1 MSRKHKKQ
9 QVVSSHPLTHITTP
23 VTQQDLEMRERL
35 MRSLRRQPGVLH
47 PLDNSLWSFYDRE
60 TEDLRRAR
68 PLAQSRQYKRVDGS
82 PAPFGRK
89 PVQDRRG
96 LLWMRESMRLSFY
109 DPRKTLVCRRR
120 QARKRVLF
128 ALQKVGGKG
137 GAKRNRSIKAR
148 WSAQS
153 YIRCK

>member
-9 QVVSSHPLTHITTP
+9 HVVSSHPPTHITTP

-47 PLDNSLWSFYDRE
+47 PLDFYDRE
-60 TEDLRRAR
+60 TEDLRRSR
-68 PLAQSRQYKRVDGS
+68 PLAQPRQYKRVDGS

-89 PVQDRRG
+89 PVQNRRG
-96 LLWMRESMRLSFY
+96 MLWLRESMRLSFY

-137 GAKRNRSIKAR
+137 GSKRNRPIKAR